1 MSQAAR
7 VVIVMGVSGA
17 GKSSI
22 AEGLRAA
29 LGWAFQEGDLLHPPS
44 NVQKMHAGIALTD
57 EDRAPWLAAIKEW
70 IDRRLDAG
78 QNGLV
83 TCSAL
88 KRRYRDFL
96 IAGRPSVRVLYLKAP
111 AEVLEQRVSHRPGH
125 FMPASLLDSQLQT
138 LEEPGPEEQ
147 ALVVRVDGTQQE
159 SIAAALAAIR
169 SA

>member
-1 MSQAAR
+1 MSQPAR

-22 AEGLRAA
+22 AEGLRDA

-70 IDRRLDAG
+70 IDRHLDAG

-96 IAGRPSVRVLYLKAP
+96 IAGRPNVRVLYLKAP

-125 FMPASLLDSQLQT
+125 FMPASLLDSQLKT

-147 ALVVRVDGTQQE
+147 ALVVRVDGTQQA